1 MVFFFLSRP
10 PVPPVWPRSRAP
22 LRLSRL
28 RRVFDSRKCK
38 INFIFPQALKVRV
51 SPPHAYASVLRIF
64 LAWPRLPDWHTLLC
78 SCLQIPISVKNV
90 SRLQSQTGNRNLPA
104 SFLSFLFL
112 LVCFFCFFLAI
123 NSTFARFVPKPSSLC
138 LAAYQHTCIH
148 ECAEEGASAGMNR
161 WIDRGRGG
169 GRDTNSPLS

>member
-1 MVFFFLSRP
+1 MFFLP
-10 PVPPVWPRSRAP
+10 HT
-22 LRLSRL
+22 
-28 RRVFDSRKCK
+28 
-38 INFIFPQALKVRV
+38 LKVRV
-51 SPPHAYASVLRIF
+51 TPPHAYASVLRIF
-64 LAWPRLPDWHTLLC
+64 LAWPRLPDWHTLPR

-90 SRLQSQTGNRNLPA
+90 SRLPSQTVAVALCPPP
-104 SFLSFLFL
+104 FLSFLFL
-112 LVCFFCFFLAI
+112 LAFYFFVFLPI
-123 NSTFARFVPKPSSLC
+123 NSTLARFVPKPPSLC